1 MVCSKTS
8 KFCCDFPTLA
18 EIIATRS
25 IPAAAWMRKLALAA
39 VLIGLTVVVLGAYVR
54 LTAAGL
60 GCPDWPGCYGHL
72 TPLGAEQSLAGGA
85 ALPGSPL
92 DVGKAWHEMIHRYA
106 ASTLV
111 LLIVMIT
118 ALAIA
123 TRQRSASRSRYA
135 VALLGIVVLQAALG
149 MLTVTWQLKPLI
161 VTLHLIFGLT
171 TVGLLWW
178 LWLSLRAEEEQH
190 LASRAGSA
198 FTGVRA
204 RSAPVGA
211 RTNPQAATWARR
223 LALLALACLAVQIAL
238 GGWTSSNYAAIACP
252 DFPRCQGS
260 WWPPAMDYRDAFV
273 LWHAPNIDYSG
284 GVLANSA
291 RIAIH
296 FTHRLGAFVTACALL
311 AAAIT
316 VLRSRSLRAYRTSRA
331 AAAAVLIA
339 LAAQLS
345 IGISMVLRGFP
356 LWLATAHNAGAAL
369 TLLAVLALVHSL
381 WAAPAR
387 LSG

>member
-1 MVCSKTS
+1 
-8 KFCCDFPTLA
+8 LA

-39 VLIGLTVVVLGAYVR
+39 VLVGLTVVVLGAYVR

-72 TPLGAEQSLAGGA
+72 TPLGAEQSLADGA
-85 ALPGSPL
+85 ALPGTPL

-111 LLIVMIT
+111 LLIVLIT

-123 TRQRSASRSRYA
+123 TRHESAARSRYA
-135 VALLGIVVLQAALG
+135 VALLGTVVLQAALG
-149 MLTVTWQLKPLI
+149 MLTVTWQLEPLI

-171 TVGLLWW
+171 TLGLLWW
-178 LWLSLRAEEEQH
+178 LWLSLRAEDPEH
-190 LASRAGSA
+190 GPPWAGSA
-198 FTGVRA
+198 LSAARTRSGSTARAAA
-204 RSAPVGA
+204 RSAS
-211 RTNPQAATWARR
+211 WARR
-223 LALLALACLAVQIAL
+223 LALLALACLALQIAL

-252 DFPRCQGS
+252 DFPTCQGS
-260 WWPPAMDYRDAFV
+260 WWPSMDYRDAFV
-273 LWHAPNIDYSG
+273 LWRALRIDYQG
-284 GVLANSA
+284 GVLANPA

-311 AAAIT
+311 AAALA
-316 VLRSRSLRAYRTSRA
+316 VLRNRALRAARMCRV
-331 AAAAVLIA
+331 AAAAVLVA

-356 LWLATAHNAGAAL
+356 LALATAHNAGAAL
-369 TLLAVLALVHSL
+369 TLLAVLALVHSVRTL
-381 WAAPAR
+381 PPPSRPAR
-387 LSG
+387 QA